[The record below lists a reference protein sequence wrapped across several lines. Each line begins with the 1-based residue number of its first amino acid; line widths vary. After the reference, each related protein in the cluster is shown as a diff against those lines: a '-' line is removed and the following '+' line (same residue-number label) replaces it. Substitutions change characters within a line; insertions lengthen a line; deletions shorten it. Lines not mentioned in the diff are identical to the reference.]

1 MENGGIEY
9 GQIQGIEEKASR
21 AAYLTTKNTVEGNV
35 LGILSI
41 PGREGGGR
49 SDESEERPRAFS
61 SLL

>member
-1 MENGGIEY
+1 MVGGGYSVFTDELCLIY
-9 GQIQGIEEKASR
+9 PRNA
-21 AAYLTTKNTVEGNV
+21 

-61 SLL
+61 SLVVTYSR